1 MSGGGNLRDAPLALT
16 PALVA
21 KLTGDR
27 PAYGKGIMHLP
38 IEGKLV
44 DRPRPSAPE
53 QHEDPTRP
61 STWADPRVSNAN
73 EADDDDDDIG
83 GGLEYV

>member
-44 DRPRPSAPE
+44 DRPRPSA
-53 QHEDPTRP
+53 EDPTRP
-61 STWADPRVSNAN
+61 STWSDPRVSNAN
-73 EADDDDDDIG
+73 ETDDDDDIG